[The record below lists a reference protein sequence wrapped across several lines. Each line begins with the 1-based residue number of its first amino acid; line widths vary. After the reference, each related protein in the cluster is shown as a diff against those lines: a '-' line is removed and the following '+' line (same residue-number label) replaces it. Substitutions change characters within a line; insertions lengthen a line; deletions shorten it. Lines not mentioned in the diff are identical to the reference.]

1 MQPTEKLAELIHKKH
16 QVLVQLREVGYRQSD
31 LVSSGDTASLLKL
44 LAAKQQ
50 LIMSLQALERQLTPC
65 YAEDPE
71 RRVWRTP
78 EDRARCAKQS
88 AECNTLLQ
96 EVVELEKLSA
106 EKMTMRRNEVA
117 EQLQQ
122 VHAAAQVRNAY
133 QAQRRP
139 QPLGNLTGL
148 PVAADSNCSA
158 VG

>member
-1 MQPTEKLAELIHKKH
+1 MQSTEKLAELIHKKH

-31 LVSSGDTASLLKL
+31 LVSNGDTASLLKL

-65 YAEDPE
+65 YTEDPE

-106 EKMTMRRNEVA
+106 EMMTMRRNEVA

-122 VHAAAQVRNAY
+122 VHAAAQVRSAY

-139 QPLGNLTGL
+139 QPLGSLPGL
-148 PVAADSNCSA
+148 RVAADSNGSA
-158 VG
+158 VD